1 MKTDRYAALL
11 RRVEKPGRYT
21 GGEFGEVYKENMPV
35 RMCFCFPDTYEIGMS
50 NLGMKILTGALN
62 RLEFLGCERCF
73 APWADMEAELRKTGT
88 KLFALESGD
97 PLDAFDVVAF
107 TMQYELCYTNVVNML
122 RLAGIPPLARDRGE
136 DAPLILGGG
145 PCTYNP
151 EPMADFFDIFSIGEG
166 EEALPELLTLYYE
179 CRENGLSKREFLRRA
194 AGLEGFYVPSLYD
207 VTYNADGTLASF
219 APNCAEAPARITK
232 RVIPDLDTAYF
243 PTDAAVPFL
252 ETVHDRVTMET
263 SRGCIRGCRFCQAGI
278 VYRPYR
284 EKSVEKI
291 SSCAADCVRYSGY
304 SEISLSSLSISDYS
318 EIRRLIDELLGW
330 TEPRSISLSLP
341 SMRIDAFYGELMR
354 KVMSVRKSGLTFA
367 PEAGTQRLR
376 DVINK
381 NITEAEILAGC
392 REAFDNGRT
401 ALKLYFM
408 NGLPTETDADIE
420 GIAALAQRIVDAFYE
435 TKRNGKGFNVTVSV
449 SCFVPKPFTP
459 FQWEA
464 QDSIA
469 ALERKQ
475 QLLRDAIRTRK
486 ITYHYHDAHV
496 SYIEAVFARGDRR
509 LSRAI
514 LEAVDRGQ
522 RLDGWDEFFRFDT
535 WMEAFA
541 AAGIDPDFYAARRRP
556 YTELLPWDHI
566 DCGVS
571 RAFLVRESEK
581 AHAGVTTPDCRTQCA
596 GCGANRLGGT
606 RSCCP

>member
-62 RLEFLGCERCF
+62 RLDFLGCERCF
-73 APWADMEAELRKTGT
+73 TPWADMEAELRKTGT

-581 AHAGVTTPDCRTQCA
+581 ARAGVTTPDCRTQCA